1 MLKKSKMKKLVIG
14 VTAPG
19 SIILIEGQLKYFTEQ
34 GYKTYLITQED
45 ERVRA
50 FCEKEGCEFLPIIIN
65 RDITI
70 MNDFKTLLQIYKHF
84 KRVKPD
90 IVNVGTSKMGFLG
103 TIASFLNRVPLR
115 IYTAR
120 GLRFETEKGIKRIV
134 LIGVLKIVGLLT
146 HKIICISDAVRVK
159 GISNGVFP
167 AQKAIVIHKGSS
179 NGINL
184 EKFETNNQLLEK
196 SKILKTEL
204 GLDNNI
210 VYGFIGRLNDRKGV
224 NELYNAFD
232 KINSKYINSKLLI
245 VGPAEIANLSDK
257 SIIAKIES
265 QPNIIYVG
273 FQSDIPLYLSLMDIF
288 VLPTWSEGFGNVF
301 IQAAAMK
308 VPVIGTKALGVQNA
322 VADGF
327 NGILVE
333 IKNEVEL
340 VQAMEKLYNNKE
352 LREKLSK
359 NGFIWAQNFDRKII
373 WQGQQQIYEAN
384 QN

>member
-1 MLKKSKMKKLVIG
+1 MKKLVIG

-19 SIILIEGQLKYFTEQ
+19 SIILIEGQLNYFAQQ
-34 GYKTYLITQED
+34 GYKTYLITQD
-45 ERVRA
+45 DDRVRA

-70 MNDFKTLLQIYKHF
+70 MNDFKTLFQIYKHF
-84 KRVKPD
+84 KRIQPD

-167 AQKAIVIHKGSS
+167 ASKATVIHKGSS

-184 EKFETNNQLLEK
+184 SKFVINDQLLEK
-196 SKILKTEL
+196 SKILKREL
-204 GLDNNI
+204 GLDNCI

-224 NELYNAFD
+224 NELYNAFA
-232 KINSKYINSKLLI
+232 KVNSRFGNTKLLI
-245 VGPAEIANLSDK
+245 VGPVEKANLSDK
-257 SIIAKIES
+257 ELMAKIES
-265 QPNIIYVG
+265 HPNIIYVG

-308 VPVIGTKALGVQNA
+308 VPVIGTKALGVQNS
-322 VADGF
+322 VSDGF

-333 IKNEVEL
+333 IKNEIQL
-340 VQAMEKLYNNKE
+340 VQAMEKLYEDKE
-352 LREKLSK
+352 LRTQFSE
-359 NGFIWAQNFDRKII
+359 NGLIWAKNFDRKII
-373 WQGQQQIYEAN
+373 WEGQQQIYESN
-384 QN
+384 LN